1 MLLSSMFFLFFF
13 CCFFFLV
20 VLFCFCFLFF
30 VVCFFLFF
38 FFFCPWCLCFC
49 FAFYFKMHSNCINS
63 DQYHFFM
70 YILILFESKINKL
83 ITKKNSLCKIQFQ
96 NLLDQHLLLMR
107 KSAICCKVNFTGR
120 RPALRIFTE
129 TMVSI
134 LTSGALFSCWVN
146 VPQISLPSLVPQRK
160 IYIVLSQVSMATILY
175 TTIYVYSLSNEK
187 INGNSWKTNLQKQK
201 NTFFFLLWS

>member
-1 MLLSSMFFLFFF
+1 MAGGLLKQPSNKKITRLVNRNDLLPVGALNHRHGFNTLISSFSL
-13 CCFFFLV
+13 
-20 VLFCFCFLFF
+20 
-30 VVCFFLFF
+30 
-38 FFFCPWCLCFC
+38 
-49 FAFYFKMHSNCINS
+49 INS
-63 DQYHFFM
+63 LCIVHVIMIIFHV
-70 YILILFESKINKL
+70 ILLFESKINKL

>member
-1 MLLSSMFFLFFF
+1 MYFYIFVYMLLSSMFFLFFF

-83 ITKKNSLCKIQFQ
+83 ITKMVTCIVSFLHLNKSSFMWWMTCNW
-96 NLLDQHLLLMR
+96 LLRCIPLNTFSWQLLEIKDRQTSDRQHL
-107 KSAICCKVNFTGR
+107 
-120 RPALRIFTE
+120 
-129 TMVSI
+129 
-134 LTSGALFSCWVN
+134 TSCD
-146 VPQISLPSLVPQRK
+146 
-160 IYIVLSQVSMATILY
+160 LSQLSRSNCILP
-175 TTIYVYSLSNEK
+175 
-187 INGNSWKTNLQKQK
+187 WKSSVNCLG
-201 NTFFFLLWS
+201 SI